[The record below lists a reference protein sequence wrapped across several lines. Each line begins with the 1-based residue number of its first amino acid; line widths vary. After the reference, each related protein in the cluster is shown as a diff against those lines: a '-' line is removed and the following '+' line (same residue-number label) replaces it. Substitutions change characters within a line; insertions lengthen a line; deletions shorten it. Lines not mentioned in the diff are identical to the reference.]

1 MVSSPHVMV
10 IVPDPAQLDA
20 LSTDPQNGGPWVM
33 WKGTKYAHIMMPTA
47 PMPKQPAA
55 KGSAAKPAEKK

>member
-1 MVSSPHVMV
+1 MV

-20 LSTDPQNGGPWVM
+20 LPTDPQNGGPWVM

-55 KGSAAKPAEKK
+55 KSAAAKPPDKK